1 MVTPVT
7 ASEKLIVTVPAC
19 VLRGS
24 GVTSQTSAVGAVV
37 STTHWSLASSASA
50 FPVRSWIPEV
60 AAVSVSTYVPSAAV
74 TPDRSIVYVA
84 PLPPTVNALISTPAP
99 SRVSA
104 KSPMLTPVT
113 GSEKLM
119 VTVPACVLRGSGVT
133 SAMSA
138 VGAVVS
144 MTHVSLASTDSA
156 FPAASWIP
164 EPKAVNV
171 NTYVPAT
178 PVTLDRSSVYAAPLP
193 PTVNALISTVA
204 PSRVSPKSAMSIPV
218 IDSVKLIVT
227 VPALVLRGSGVT
239 SAMSA
244 AGDVVSTTHASLASA
259 NRRFPAASWI
269 PEPEAVSV
277 STYIPSAPVTPDR
290 SSVYVAPLPPTVRPL
305 RSTVA
310 PSRVRA
316 KSAMSTPVTASE
328 KLIVT
333 VPACVLRGSGVTSAM
348 SAVGGVTS

>member
-7 ASEKLIVTVPAC
+7 ASEKLI
-19 VLRGS
+19 
-24 GVTSQTSAVGAVV
+24 
-37 STTHWSLASSASA
+37 
-50 FPVRSWIPEV
+50 
-60 AAVSVSTYVPSAAV
+60 
-74 TPDRSIVYVA
+74 
-84 PLPPTVNALISTPAP
+84 
-99 SRVSA
+99 
-104 KSPMLTPVT
+104 
-113 GSEKLM
+113 

-316 KSAMSTPVTASE
+316 KSAMSTPVTGSVKLIVTVPACVLRGSGVTSTMSVVGAVVSRSHVSLASTDSRFPAASWIPEPEAVSVNTYVPASAVTPDRSSVYVAPLPPTVRPLRSTVAPSRVRAKSAMSTPVTASE